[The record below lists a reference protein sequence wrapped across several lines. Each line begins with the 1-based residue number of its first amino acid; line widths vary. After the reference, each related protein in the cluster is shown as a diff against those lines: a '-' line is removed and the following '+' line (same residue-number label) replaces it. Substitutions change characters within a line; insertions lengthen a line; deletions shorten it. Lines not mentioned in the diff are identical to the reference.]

1 MMKLSKLV
9 VGVILLA
16 MSASALPAQ
25 ATVTT
30 ITNQEVSG
38 IKIADRGHGH
48 HGDNDRDDYYE
59 GNRGVRRGWYKNKK
73 KKHHSKYYS
82 NGANNANTRYG
93 TPVIYVP
100 QQPQVIYTPQQTCV
114 NTRFGRRCQ

>member
-1 MMKLSKLV
+1 MLKLSKLV
-9 VGVILLA
+9 VGGILLA

-25 ATVTT
+25 ATVITT
-30 ITNQEVSG
+30 TNPEVSG
-38 IKIADRGHGH
+38 IKIADRGH

-59 GNRGVRRGWYKNKK
+59 GNRGRHRGWYKKK
-73 KKHHSKYYS
+73 KKHHNQGYYS
-82 NGANNANTRYG
+82 NGANNRYG

-100 QQPQVIYTPQQTCV
+100 QPVIYIPQQTCI